1 MKYYYKVYGLTVES
15 EVTCEELVVW
25 DKAENEVSDV
35 IIEFGTPTE
44 EVQQQL
50 ELGEVCRYESQL
62 MWFKVPRIA
71 TYCIIQGKRILID
84 KELDA
89 TLLDVKQ
96 FLLGSC
102 LGMIMLQRDMIA
114 IHGGTIAMN
123 GKGLLITG
131 NRGAGKST
139 LTSALRLKGYP
150 LVADDVSAMKSLMVQ
165 PAYPQQKV
173 CEDMM
178 NYLGYHSTN
187 YKHINLDQKTKY
199 LIPTRDQFS
208 YNPVP
213 LKGIIELVSDEMI
226 DRIEVEQLKGYDKL
240 MTIYNNIYR
249 IEMKICAGINPTF
262 FKQCV
267 QLTSEIPVYR
277 MKRPTGKW
285 TVDHQIKWIEQQ
297 FLDEEKLYKT
307 Q

>member
-1 MKYYYKVYGLTVES
+1 
-15 EVTCEELVVW
+15 
-25 DKAENEVSDV
+25 
-35 IIEFGTPTE
+35 
-44 EVQQQL
+44 
-50 ELGEVCRYESQL
+50 
-62 MWFKVPRIA
+62 
-71 TYCIIQGKRILID
+71 
-84 KELDA
+84 
-89 TLLDVKQ
+89 
-96 FLLGSC
+96 
-102 LGMIMLQRDMIA
+102 
-114 IHGGTIAMN
+114 
-123 GKGLLITG
+123 
-131 NRGAGKST
+131 
-139 LTSALRLKGYP
+139 
-150 LVADDVSAMKSLMVQ
+150 MKSLMVQ

-213 LKGIIELVSDEMI
+213 LQGIIELVSDETI
-226 DRIEVEQLKGYDKL
+226 DCIEVEELKGCDKL

-297 FLDEEKLYKT
+297 FLDGEKLYKN

>member
-44 EVQQQL
+44 DVQQQL

-123 GKGLLITG
+123 GKGLIITG

-199 LIPTRDQFS
+199 LIPTKDQFS

-226 DRIEVEQLKGYDKL
+226 DHIEVEELKGSEKL

-249 IEMKICAGINPTF
+249 IEMKRCAGINPTF

-297 FLDEEKLYKT
+297 FLDEEKLEA
-307 Q
+307 

>member
-1 MKYYYKVYGLTVES
+1 MKHYYKVYGLMIES
-15 EVTCEELVVW
+15 EVSCEELVVW
-25 DKAENEVSDV
+25 DKVENEVTDV
-35 IIEFGTPTE
+35 TIEFGTLPE

-62 MWFKVPRIA
+62 MWFKIPGIA
-71 TYCIIQGKRILID
+71 TYCMIQGQRILIE

-89 TLLDVKQ
+89 TFLDVKQ

-123 GKGLLITG
+123 GKGLIITG

-178 NYLGYHSTN
+178 DNLGYHPSH
-187 YKHINLDQKTKY
+187 YKHINLDEKIKY

-213 LKGIIELVSDEMI
+213 LQGVIELVLDEAI
-226 DRIEVEQLKGYDKL
+226 DHIEIEELKGSEKL

-267 QLTSEIPVYR
+267 QLTSEVPVYR

>member
-25 DKAENEVSDV
+25 DKAENEVADV
-35 IIEFGTPTE
+35 IIEFGTPPE
-44 EVQQQL
+44 EVQQKL
-50 ELGEVCRYESQL
+50 ELGETCRYESQL
-62 MWFKVPRIA
+62 MWFKIPGIA
-71 TYCIIQGKRILID
+71 TYCMIQGHRILIE

-178 NYLGYHSTN
+178 NYLGYHPAQ
-187 YKHINLDQKTKY
+187 YKHINLDQKIKY
-199 LIPTRDQFS
+199 LIPTGNQFS
-208 YNPVP
+208 YDPVP
-213 LKGIIELVSDEMI
+213 LQGVIELVSDETLEH
-226 DRIEVEQLKGYDKL
+226 IEVEELKGSDKL

-249 IEMKICAGINPTF
+249 IEMKICAGVNPTF

-297 FLDEEKLYKT
+297 FLDGEKLYKN

>member
-25 DKAENEVSDV
+25 DKAENEVADV
-35 IIEFGTPTE
+35 IIEFGTLPE

-62 MWFKVPRIA
+62 MWFKVPSIA
-71 TYCIIQGKRILID
+71 TYCMIQGHRILID

-213 LKGIIELVSDEMI
+213 LQGVIELVSDEMI
-226 DRIEVEQLKGYDKL
+226 DHIEVEELKGSEKL

-249 IEMKICAGINPTF
+249 IEMKRCAGINPTF

-277 MKRPTGKW
+277 MKRATGKW

-297 FLDEEKLYKT
+297 FLDGEKLYKT